1 MSHSSLGKMSVL
13 EAAHCPS
20 YVLTV
25 SNRLVSRGGRGY
37 PKRTLMNAGPAHSM
51 ERTRKPYHHRV
62 PLRSLSRSGCRF
74 PIQMAGIVKITGMKM
89 AASCKNR
96 RPVQIGSQKYIS
108 KNRIIFWGSWFKAL
122 PPSWAGRPSSF
133 GESSPLRSLSAGP
146 GFGSALPDSGRSRN
160 AEKAKM
166 PPAVATKV
174 PWIGRRALHVE

>member
-1 MSHSSLGKMSVL
+1 MSHNSLGNMSVL

-20 YVLTV
+20 YVLAV

-37 PKRTLMNAGPAHSM
+37 PKCTLMNAGPAHSM

-96 RPVQIGSQKYIS
+96 KPVHIGSQRYIS
-108 KNRIIFWGSWFKAL
+108 KNRTTFWGSWLRAL
-122 PPSWAGRPSSF
+122 PQSWAEWSSSF
-133 GESSPLRSLSAGP
+133 RGSSSLRSLPAGP
-146 GFGSALPDSGRSRN
+146 WLGFDFSDSGCSRN
-160 AEKAKM
+160 TEKAKM

-174 PWIGRRALHVE
+174 PWIGRRARHVE